1 MAGIRDEAL
10 LFLIAF
16 DDRMNGNAGENQKQ
30 DKDQKQTG
38 KADQQAG
45 SQKVVKGL
53 QVPLAVEKNVHTIT
67 IGASDLAV
75 TVIAYISGDL
85 SSGE

>member
-38 KADQQAG
+38 KADQPA
-45 SQKVVKGL
+45 SPV
-53 QVPLAVEKNVHTIT
+53 VEKH
-67 IGASDLAV
+67 LHCRPECLKAV
-75 TVIAYISGDL
+75 LHSTLCFHNS
-85 SSGE
+85 